1 MEPLERV
8 YDYVVY
14 KYTFP
19 EGKPY
24 VGVTITTEPHRT
36 AQHVWEA
43 LNTPDRGCIA
53 LNYAIVKYGAKSFVR
68 EVIFKGKGTQ
78 REMDL
83 AEEQF
88 ISEHKSLAPLGYN
101 IKSGGHTV
109 PQTEEMIKKRS
120 KSLRKKES
128 EKDLPMYTKTEM
140 KRGTLMW
147 RINNHPK
154 CSSKSFKTKEDMLE
168 FLAKLESGEIAPIV
182 AKPKKAKNTPKYIS
196 ERKRG
201 YVIEIKG
208 KYVAAFLDVN
218 TDKAILLE
226 RAVSFLAEYLK
237 TNPI

>member
-1 MEPLERV
+1 MEQPERV
-8 YDYVVY
+8 YNYVVY

-19 EGKPY
+19 EGSSY
-24 VGVTITTEPHRT
+24 VGVTTRTEPQRT
-36 AQHVWEA
+36 AQHIWEA
-43 LNTPDRGCIA
+43 LNTPDKGCII
-53 LNYAIVKYGAKSFVR
+53 LNRAIVKYGAKSFVR
-68 EVIFKGKGTQ
+68 EIIFKGTGTQ

-83 AEEQF
+83 NEERF
-88 ISEHKSLAPLGYN
+88 IAEHKTLTPNGYN

-120 KSLRKKES
+120 KSLRKKEG

-140 KRGTLMW
+140 KRGTLIW

-168 FLAKLESGEIAPIV
+168 FLAKLESGEIAPII
-182 AKPKKAKNTPKYIS
+182 AKPKIKKDLPKYIC

-208 KYVAAFLDVN
+208 KYVASFLDSYV
-218 TDKAILLE
+218 DKTILLD
-226 RAVSFLAEYLK
+226 RAVLFLAEYEK
-237 TNPI
+237 QNII